1 MQNLIEGKSPIF
13 YRNSIIFLGI
23 IGLVG
28 FLIRFFYFPEGIPI
42 TLDGALHFWYANDLS
57 LSGTFPA
64 NVFGIKVINNGWP
77 TFLSIFFYFFNSDNF
92 LHYNDLQRYITT
104 IISVITIIPVFILCR
119 KFCGNGLSLLGTV
132 FFVFQP
138 RIVENSLL
146 GITDPLFILLELSC
160 LVLFLQ
166 NNWKLKYLSFAFL
179 ALACLVRYEGI
190 VLILPLSFL
199 FLFKNRRD
207 KTIIL
212 KFLIVISIFLLVLLP
227 MLFVRMDT
235 MGYDG
240 VFSHSVSAVET
251 YTDPLS
257 PAKIIHGDKAVFS
270 LIKSTALAVFP
281 IFFIFLPLG
290 IFGFFRKRNFDKYVI
305 LLFLIFMSL
314 PVIYAS
320 VREITEPR
328 YFLTLF
334 PILSLFSIYTVKE
347 ITRKFN
353 KTKLIPIIIGIT
365 VLSLSIVYL
374 DYTKIDYQHELE
386 AYQIGLEVHKRASI
400 INGYFPE
407 VKYAHGKDDV
417 FWNLGTFPV
426 LQSET
431 ERKVYGVRNYDY
443 VTCLKE
449 NALQTGCAQYEYTSL
464 NEFIAKT
471 NSEIKKLVNNPAL
484 NVVGKPSEFIGA
496 GKNNSLTHIV
506 ADENPNRPEFLKD
519 VFKNE
524 EKFPY
529 LTKIYDSS
537 EHGYEYHLK
546 IFRIDYEKFEP
557 IEEFN

>member
-1 MQNLIEGKSPIF
+1 MENLIKVKSPIF
-13 YRNSIIFLGI
+13 SRNSLICLGI
-23 IGLVG
+23 IGLAG
-28 FLIRFFYFPEGIPI
+28 FLIRFFYFPDGIPL
-42 TLDGALHFWYANDLS
+42 TFDAGGVFWYANDLS
-57 LSGTFPA
+57 ISGTFPV
-64 NVFGIKVINNGWP
+64 NINLPNNGWP
-77 TFLSIFFYFFNSDNF
+77 TFLSIFFYFFNSNNYLD
-92 LHYNDLQRYITT
+92 YNDLQRYVAI

-119 KFCGNGLSLLGTV
+119 KFCGNGLSILGTV

-138 RIVENSLL
+138 RIVENSIL
-146 GITDPLFILLELSC
+146 GLSESLFILLELSC

-207 KTIIL
+207 KTIIPR
-212 KFLIVISIFLLVLLP
+212 FFIAISIFLLVLLP

-240 VFSHSVSAVET
+240 FFSRAIGDVEAYTIGTKIVHGGESVFI
-251 YTDPLS
+251 LMN
-257 PAKIIHGDKAVFS
+257 
-270 LIKSTALAVFP
+270 STARAVFP

-314 PVIYAS
+314 PIIYSS

-334 PILSLFSIYTVKE
+334 PILSLFSIYAVKE
-347 ITRKFN
+347 ITRKFD
-353 KTKLIPIIIGIT
+353 KTKSITVIIGIT

-386 AYQIGLEVHKRASI
+386 AYQIGLEVHKRTSI
-400 INGYFPE
+400 INDYFPE

-431 ERKVYGVRNYDY
+431 ERKVYAIRTYDLAACSKDSEAF
-443 VTCLKE
+443 T
-449 NALQTGCAQYEYTSL
+449 TGCREYDYTSL
-464 NEFIAKT
+464 NEFISD
-471 NSEIKKLVNNPAL
+471 NSGMENALNRYPAL
-484 NVVGKPSEFIGA
+484 SEFISYD
-496 GKNNSLTHIV
+496 KNDVLTHV
-506 ADENPNRPEFLKD
+506 VVDNNPNRPEFLKD
-519 VFKNE
+519 VFYNE
-524 EKFPY
+524 KKFPY

-537 EHGYEYHLK
+537 EHGFEYHLK
-546 IFRIDYEKFEP
+546 IFRIDYEKFEA
-557 IEEFN
+557 IEFN

>member
-64 NVFGIKVINNGWP
+64 NIFGIKVINNGWP
-77 TFLSIFFYFFNSDNF
+77 TFLSTFFYFFNSDNF

-132 FFVFQP
+132 FFIFQP

-146 GITDPLFILLELSC
+146 GITEPLFILLELSC

-199 FLFKNRRD
+199 FLFQNRRD
-207 KTIIL
+207 KTIIP
-212 KFLIVISIFLLVLLP
+212 KFLIGISIFLLVLLP
-227 MLFVRMDT
+227 MLFARMDT
-235 MGYDG
+235 IGYDG
-240 VFSHSVSAVET
+240 VFSHSVSAIEA
-251 YTDPLS
+251 YS
-257 PAKIIHGDKAVFS
+257 SGAKIVHGSEATFS

-290 IFGFFRKRNFDKYVI
+290 IFGFFRNRSFDKYVV
-305 LLFLIFMSL
+305 LSFLVFLSL
-314 PVIYAS
+314 PIIYAS
-320 VREITEPR
+320 IREISEPR

-334 PILSLFSIYTVKE
+334 PIFSLFSIYTVKE
-347 ITRKFN
+347 IARKFD
-353 KTKLIPIIIGIT
+353 KTKLISIIIGIT

-400 INGYFPE
+400 INTYHPE
-407 VKYAHGKDDV
+407 LKYAYGKDDV

-426 LQSET
+426 LHSET
-431 ERKVYGVRNYDY
+431 ERKIKAINTFNYS
-443 VTCLKE
+443 TCLKE
-449 NALQTGCAQYEYTSL
+449 RAKALVEDVGEPSCVQYTYASL
-464 NEFIAKT
+464 DEFIDISKNDARP
-471 NSEIKKLVNNPAL
+471 SIKFNAV
-484 NVVGKPSEFIGA
+484 
-496 GKNNSLTHIV
+496 THIV
-506 ADENPNRPEFLKD
+506 TDENSNRAEFLKD

-524 EKFPY
+524 EKYSY

-546 IFRIDYEKFEP
+546 IFQIDYKKFEY
-557 IEEFN
+557 IKEFKRDRN